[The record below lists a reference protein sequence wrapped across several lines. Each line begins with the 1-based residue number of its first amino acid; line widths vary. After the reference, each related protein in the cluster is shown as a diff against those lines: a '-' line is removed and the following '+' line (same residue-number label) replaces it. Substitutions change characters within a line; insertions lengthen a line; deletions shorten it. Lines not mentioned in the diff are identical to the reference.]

1 MIKNKKKKKRKMIST
16 KYAAE
21 NPINDY
27 IEGFTDEEG
36 PDIRNNDD
44 LNKYEYTMRIFPNP
58 DW

>member
-1 MIKNKKKKKRKMIST
+1 MIST

-21 NPINDY
+21 NTINDY